1 MARLWRLLQQLST
14 KENQKV
20 EETVSGIERIGKG
33 NSKLLCLQET
43 FCTTQCPVNTA
54 QADRDTLLY

>member
-20 EETVSGIERIGKG
+20 EETVSGTERY
-33 NSKLLCLQET
+33 ET
-43 FCTTQCPVNTA
+43 LMFPRNQLSHTNN
-54 QADRDTLLY
+54 YNK